1 MSTLS
6 RAAASGA
13 RTAWLWRNRFDF
25 VEDGKP
31 DVPRLL
37 VDVSEIMRRD
47 AQTGIQRVVRA
58 VYSELHRRSG
68 RTFLVQPVFATST
81 RGYCHAPIDFLTRTR
96 AAAPPIPRPVKAR
109 SNDRF
114 LGLDLSAHLLPHYR
128 PQLAAW
134 KAHGA
139 TVHLVVYDLLPL
151 DHPEWFSP
159 TTVFRFR
166 RWFDFLVQV
175 ADQAICISDQVA
187 RNLRSRLGLN
197 GPSIGRLQMG
207 ADIVASVPSTGVSA
221 DASPVLRRIA
231 SRPGILMVGTV
242 EPRKG
247 YSVALQAFEELWRS
261 RPADAPD
268 LVIIGKPGWKTSAL
282 QRTIQT
288 HPEQGKRLH
297 WLKAASDEVLCRLYR
312 DSAGLLV
319 ASYGEGFGLPL
330 VEAAMFQR
338 KVLARDLPV
347 FREQRLP
354 NVRFFRKDGATAL
367 GALIMELAD
376 PGKSQTA
383 LVASLPTWSDCVD
396 GLLHEVGIESED
408 EVRTDSPLRK
418 AS

>member
-68 RTFLVQPVFATST
+68 RRFLVQPVFATST
-81 RGYCHAPIDFLTRTR
+81 RGYCQAPVDFLTRTR
-96 AAAPPIPRPVKAR
+96 AAAPPVPHPVKAR

-159 TTVFRFR
+159 TTVFRFG
-166 RWFDFLVQV
+166 RWFDFLVEV

-187 RNLRSRLGLN
+187 RNLRSRLGLK

-221 DASPVLRRIA
+221 DASRVLRRIA
-231 SRPGILMVGTV
+231 SRPAILMVGTV

-247 YSVALQAFEELWRS
+247 YSVALEAFEELWGSRS
-261 RPADAPD
+261 VDAPD

-282 QRTIQT
+282 QRAIQT

-297 WLKAASDEVLCRLYR
+297 WLKAASDEALCCLYR
-312 DSAGLLV
+312 DCAGLLV

-330 VEAAMFQR
+330 VEAATFQQ

-354 NVRFFRKDGATAL
+354 NVRFFQNDDAAAL

-376 PGKSQTA
+376 LGKSQTA
-383 LVASLPTWSDCVD
+383 LAANLPTWSDCVD
-396 GLLHEVGIESED
+396 GLLHEMGIESED